1 MLLLNCL
8 AMALIFTSDFC
19 WTTEERFVSDVVEK
33 LEQAVNQNELLRN
46 ALAGMKEAKS
56 RLENSLSH
64 AEWKNQQLETEN
76 KALKLENRELKVSK
90 KSLR

>member
-1 MLLLNCL
+1 M
-8 AMALIFTSDFC
+8 
-19 WTTEERFVSDVVEK
+19 SDVVEK

-64 AEWKNQQLETEN
+64 AEWKNQQLETGKQSI
-76 KALKLENRELKVSK
+76 KARKQGVESF
-90 KSLR
+90 